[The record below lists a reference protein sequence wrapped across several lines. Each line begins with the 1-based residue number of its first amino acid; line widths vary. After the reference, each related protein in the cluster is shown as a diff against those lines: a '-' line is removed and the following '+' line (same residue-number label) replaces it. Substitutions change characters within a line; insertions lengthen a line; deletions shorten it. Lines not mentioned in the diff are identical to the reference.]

1 MNDDLY
7 NLLLLLG
14 ALIFVLIVDYFQNR
28 CPKCN
33 TWHILRR
40 GLIILDKSND
50 EPMKNWVACK
60 KCGHEW
66 KKLLRFHPG
75 DTWYSE

>member
-40 GLIILDKSND
+40 GLIILDKSHD
-50 EPMKNWVACK
+50 EPIKNWVACK
-60 KCGHEW
+60 KMW
-66 KKLLRFHPG
+66 A
-75 DTWYSE
+75 